1 MIRTSMNLFKAWCNQ
16 HVAGNAHVQY
26 RLLASSPSVD
36 DKPVLYYTKC
46 GWKTVRLVRG
56 VPCFIINNLIY
67 TGLRF
72 LLCINFVSEV
82 GWIVNYDEWSRHF
95 SGCVSLLTIF

>member
-26 RLLASSPSVD
+26 RLLPSSPSED

-46 GWKTVRLVRG
+46 GWQTVRLVHG
-56 VPCFIINNLIY
+56 GPVFKIHNLIY

-72 LLCINFVSEV
+72 LYI
-82 GWIVNYDEWSRHF
+82 I
-95 SGCVSLLTIF
+95 